1 MGKKSSKAVA
11 PDPAIGQAMQKQA
24 EIMERQQQWYE
35 NTIYPWLKQQTNL
48 QNEYA
53 QEDRLFQQD
62 NAQWWK
68 DYYQAQ
74 SDKQNARSDE
84 LYERYQKYYKPVE
97 DQLIEEANKYNTSA
111 EAQKQA
117 QTALNT
123 TAGQYSQQRQALAMR
138 MGAYGINA
146 NDGLYAEQARAS
158 GINEAAAKAQ
168 AANQARQSA
177 IDLGW
182 QKQLQLSQL
191 GSGYL
196 GNSLNFSNM
205 SNTVGSTGAS
215 ATSNAIGQA
224 SAIGQLGTQNI
235 TQTAN
240 IGLNSYQ
247 NMSNAWGQYGQMGQQ
262 VTNYNQ
268 QVANAKSQQKAA
280 NAAGIGQAVGTVA
293 SVAAIAI

>member
-1 MGKKSSKAVA
+1 MGKKGSKAVA

-48 QNEYA
+48 QNEYS
-53 QEDRLFQQD
+53 QDDRLFQQD

-158 GINEAAAKAQ
+158 SINEAAAKAQ
-168 AANQARQSA
+168 AANKARQSA

-196 GNSLNFSNM
+196 GNSLNFSNT

-215 ATSNAIGQA
+215 ATSSAIGQA
-224 SAIGQLGTQNI
+224 SALGQLGTQNI
-235 TQTAN
+235 TQMSN

-247 NMSNAWGQYGQMGQQ
+247 NMSNAWGQYGQMGQTK
-262 VTNYNQ
+262 TNYNQ
-268 QVANAKSQQKAA
+268 QVQNAKDQASAAKAS
-280 NAAGIGQAVGTVA
+280 GIATGVGTVGA
-293 SVAAIAI
+293 MAIAI

>member
-1 MGKKSSKAVA
+1 MGKKSSKAVS

-117 QTALNT
+117 QTALDT

-224 SAIGQLGTQNI
+224 SALGQLGTQNI

-268 QVANAKSQQKAA
+268 QVANAKAQQKAA
-280 NAAGIGQAVGTVA
+280 NSAGIGQAVGTVA

>member
-117 QTALNT
+117 QTALDT
-123 TAGQYSQQRQALAMR
+123 TAGQYNQQRQALAMR

-215 ATSNAIGQA
+215 ATSSAIGQA
-224 SAIGQLGTQNI
+224 SALGQLGTQNI

-268 QVANAKSQQKAA
+268 QVANAKAQQKAA
-280 NAAGIGQAVGTVA
+280 NSAGIGQAVGTVA

>member
-117 QTALNT
+117 QTALDT

-224 SAIGQLGTQNI
+224 SALGQLGTQNI

-268 QVANAKSQQKAA
+268 QVANAKAQQKAA
-280 NAAGIGQAVGTVA
+280 NSAGIGQAVGTVA

>member
-1 MGKKSSKAVA
+1 MGKKSSKAVS

-117 QTALNT
+117 QTALDT
-123 TAGQYSQQRQALAMR
+123 TAGQYNQQRQALAMR

-224 SAIGQLGTQNI
+224 SALGQLGTQNI

-268 QVANAKSQQKAA
+268 QVANAKAQQKAA
-280 NAAGIGQAVGTVA
+280 NSAGIGQAVGTVA

>member
-62 NAQWWK
+62 NARWWK

-117 QTALNT
+117 QTALDT
-123 TAGQYSQQRQALAMR
+123 TAGQYNQQRQALAMR

-196 GNSLNFSNM
+196 GNSLNFSHM

-224 SAIGQLGTQNI
+224 SALGQLGTQNI

-268 QVANAKSQQKAA
+268 QVANAKAQQKAA
-280 NAAGIGQAVGTVA
+280 NSAGIGQAVGTVA

>member
-1 MGKKSSKAVA
+1 MGKKSSKAVS

-48 QNEYA
+48 QNEYS

-224 SAIGQLGTQNI
+224 SALGQLGTQNI

-268 QVANAKSQQKAA
+268 QVANAKAQQKAA
-280 NAAGIGQAVGTVA
+280 NSAGIGQAVGTVA

>member
-62 NAQWWK
+62 NARWWK

-117 QTALNT
+117 QTALDT
-123 TAGQYSQQRQALAMR
+123 TAGQYNQQRQALAMR

-224 SAIGQLGTQNI
+224 SALGQLGTQNI

-268 QVANAKSQQKAA
+268 QVANAKAQQKAA
-280 NAAGIGQAVGTVA
+280 NSAGIGQAVGTVA

>member
-1 MGKKSSKAVA
+1 MGKKSSKAVS

-224 SAIGQLGTQNI
+224 SALGQLGTQNI

-268 QVANAKSQQKAA
+268 QVANAKAQQKAA
-280 NAAGIGQAVGTVA
+280 NSAGIGQAVGTVA

>member
-68 DYYQAQ
+68 GYYQAQ

-224 SAIGQLGTQNI
+224 SALGQLGTQNI

-268 QVANAKSQQKAA
+268 QVANAKAQQKAA
-280 NAAGIGQAVGTVA
+280 NSAGIGQAVGTVA

>member
-1 MGKKSSKAVA
+1 MGKKSSKAVS
-11 PDPAIGQAMQKQA
+11 PDPAIGEAMQKQA

-117 QTALNT
+117 QTALDT
-123 TAGQYSQQRQALAMR
+123 TAGQYNQQRQALAMR

-224 SAIGQLGTQNI
+224 SALGQLGTQNI

-268 QVANAKSQQKAA
+268 QVANAKAQQKAA
-280 NAAGIGQAVGTVA
+280 NSAGIGQAVGTVA